1 MVLYLKYKTHNMKK
15 TEPHKRKEMADM
27 KRLIALSL
35 AAALSLSL
43 AACGNSDSN
52 ANEEESAID
61 ATSAIDVTSAIEVTP
76 VDVYEDVQ
84 ENEARALQNTYKVT
98 GEIDT
103 IESDCCQLDNLTVY
117 LPTDTLANLNIGD
130 TITFI
135 GVIRDTRVE
144 QKGVAS
150 RLYINFDD
158 VQLIDE

>member
-1 MVLYLKYKTHNMKK
+1 
-15 TEPHKRKEMADM
+15 M

-43 AACGNSDSN
+43 AACGSSDSN

-61 ATSAIDVTSAIEVTP
+61 VTSAIEATP

-150 RLYINFDD
+150 RLYINFND